1 MAKLKIELTDGNTY
15 EVEITPKLQWAFEN
29 YAKKGFSKA
38 FVEDSK
44 SSDIFWLAF
53 EGLRQNGH
61 APKPFGEAF
70 LDTLKAVEVVGDDP
84 LA

>member
-1 MAKLKIELTDGNTY
+1 MAKLKVDLVDGNTY
-15 EVEITPKLQWAFEN
+15 QIDITPKLQWAFEN
-29 YAKKGFSKA
+29 YAKMGFHKA
-38 FVEDSK
+38 FITEQK
-44 SSDIFWLAF
+44 QSDIYWLAW

-70 LDTLKAVEVVGDDP
+70 LDTLKDVEVIGDDP